1 MAGNGNGKAPVF
13 VVVQLTGGNDFM
25 NTVIPYNSQVYYD
38 NRPLVGIPQGQAL
51 PIDDTL
57 AFHPEMSAFKDLY
70 DRGMVGIV
78 QGIGYPNSSRSHFRG
93 IDIWHT
99 CTPHEVS
106 TVGWVGPYAQ
116 GDRPGG

>member
-57 AFHPEMSAFKDLY
+57 AFHPEMGAFKA
-70 DRGMVGIV
+70 
-78 QGIGYPNSSRSHFRG
+78 
-93 IDIWHT
+93 
-99 CTPHEVS
+99 CT
-106 TVGWVGPYAQ
+106 TAAW
-116 GDRPGG
+116 